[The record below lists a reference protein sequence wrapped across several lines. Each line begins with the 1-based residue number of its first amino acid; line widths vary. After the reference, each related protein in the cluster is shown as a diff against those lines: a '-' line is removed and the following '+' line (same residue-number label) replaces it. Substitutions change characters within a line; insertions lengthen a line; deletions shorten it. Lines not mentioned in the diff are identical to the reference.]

1 VAAPTRTAPGPH
13 QPTRAKLTLPTVL
26 HALADPLRLEV
37 VRRLRDIDER
47 SCGDFHD
54 VGDVT
59 VATLSHHLR
68 VLREAGVTSTR
79 LDGKY
84 RFISLRV
91 DDLDAR
97 FPGVID
103 AIVRSA

>member
-1 VAAPTRTAPGPH
+1 VAGPTRTAPGPPH
-13 QPTRAKLTLPTVL
+13 PAPAELTLPAVL
-26 HALADPLRLEV
+26 HALSDPLRLEV
-37 VRRLRDIDER
+37 VRRLRDVDER
-47 SCGDFHD
+47 SCSDFHD

-79 LDGKY
+79 VEGKY
-84 RFISLRV
+84 RFISLRLA
-91 DDLDAR
+91 DLDAR